1 LGPPKKFTPYY
12 PEILRLLGE
21 EILAVLGQEA
31 WTKSALSKMQLL
43 DSARKESKRLK
54 PIQISKSLE
63 GVSIST
69 QQQITDICF
78 PSAIM
83 LRSTL
88 EDYTLPDR
96 TFVPKAHLVSVST
109 HAMRDPQVNT
119 DATT

>member
-1 LGPPKKFTPYY
+1 
-12 PEILRLLGE
+12 
-21 EILAVLGQEA
+21 
-31 WTKSALSKMQLL
+31 MQLL

-54 PIQISKSLE
+54 PIQI
-63 GVSIST
+63 T
-69 QQQITDICF
+69 
-78 PSAIM
+78 IM